1 MLKNLFVSTHV
12 VDRINIVRCSVKYL
26 ARTYTKYIIFIKSAK
41 KTMGKYLNILDGFV
55 PIVYTQIADDE
66 GVYLP
71 GTEEKYWTL

>member
-1 MLKNLFVSTHV
+1 
-12 VDRINIVRCSVKYL
+12 
-26 ARTYTKYIIFIKSAK
+26 
-41 KTMGKYLNILDGFV
+41 MGKYLNILDGFV